1 MVFIVLFKIS
11 NPLAS
16 GSNVKKSIWRDRE
29 LDPLEIYSNLK
40 EKIIWLDLKPGTAL
54 NLVELAESFGVSRN
68 PITIALTRLD
78 AEEWVVRQGSH
89 FVVSPLTLDRIREI
103 TEIRSVLEVQANI
116 WAMHRINSEEMKA
129 LRGLEDEIHRLDD
142 RATNKD
148 IVKLDAKFHSILYKA
163 TKNAQLALLLDRM
176 LHHYLRFW
184 LSFTRNI
191 DRESFFNQAFDILKA
206 IEAKD
211 EVRLRAS
218 SVEHI
223 RVSLD
228 EIMGMP

>member
-1 MVFIVLFKIS
+1 M
-11 NPLAS
+11 
-16 GSNVKKSIWRDRE
+16 
-29 LDPLEIYSNLK
+29 DPLEIYTNLK

-54 NLVELAESFGVSRN
+54 NLVGLAESYGVSRN

-89 FVVSPLTLDRIREI
+89 FVVSPLTLERIREI
-103 TEIRSVLEVQANI
+103 TEIRSVLEVQAYI
-116 WAMHRINSEEMKA
+116 WAMHRITSEEMTA
-129 LRGLEDEIHRLDD
+129 LRDLADEIKRLDD
-142 RATNKD
+142 YASNKD
-148 IVKLDAKFHSILYKA
+148 IVKLDARFHSILYSA
-163 TKNAQLALLLDRM
+163 SKNAQLALMLDRM

-191 DRESFFNQAFDILKA
+191 DRKSFFNQAFDIMKA

-211 EVRLRAS
+211 EVRLRAA

>member
-1 MVFIVLFKIS
+1 M
-11 NPLAS
+11 
-16 GSNVKKSIWRDRE
+16 
-29 LDPLEIYSNLK
+29 DPLEIYANLK

-89 FVVSPLTLDRIREI
+89 FVVSPLTLERIREI
-103 TEIRSVLEVQANI
+103 TEIRSVLEVQAYI
-116 WAMHRINSEEMKA
+116 WAMHRITSEEMAA
-129 LRGLEDEIHRLDD
+129 LRDLADEIKRLDD
-142 RATNKD
+142 HASNKD
-148 IVKLDAKFHSILYKA
+148 IVKLDARFHSILYRA
-163 TKNAQLALLLDRM
+163 SQNTQLALLLDRM

-191 DRESFFNQAFDILKA
+191 DRKSFFDQAFDIMKA

-211 EVRLRAS
+211 EVRLRAA